1 MKLPRTRHE
10 NAGPVSE
17 VVAHERDGLPS
28 VGIVTALT
36 DDGRRLIA
44 NARDVDMLHDMTV
57 HPWEGRRA
65 KITNDGSSNSI
76 SD

>member
-1 MKLPRTRHE
+1 
-10 NAGPVSE
+10 
-17 VVAHERDGLPS
+17 

-65 KITNDGSSNSI
+65 KITNNGSSNSI